1 MSRVRKLDRDFT
13 QADIAA
19 VTSLL
24 DQLTDEDVMARFS
37 LESRLGE
44 LRAALARMEEEPDV
58 PGASAALFFGGRPV
72 VGTRGIETEFGGSAV
87 AKFQDIIAKVMAHE
101 AGRLGQRGVVP
112 NKGASSLHITNVV
125 RGSFGFLL
133 EEIHDQA
140 EMLDAP
146 LKHAV
151 EETSRMLSAFGEP
164 DEEEYRTAVEDI
176 DQRVLSTAREF
187 FDLMKSNGA
196 TLRVV
201 AGDRDSSFGPD
212 AVSRAAE
219 RAQSTSVEEGD
230 ESIPGQLSGTLP
242 DAHQFEFRR
251 QEDGVAIR
259 GKIAKSYTTEEL
271 LRFNREFVN
280 RDAVAKVRVVR
291 VRRNGEVVREKYT
304 LVELEMMGAE

>member
-1 MSRVRKLDRDFT
+1 MSSLKKLERDFT

-24 DQLTDEDVMARFS
+24 DQLTDEDVMAKFS
-37 LESRLGE
+37 LEARLGE
-44 LRAALARMEEEPDV
+44 LQASLARMEEAPDIE
-58 PGASAALFFGGRPV
+58 GASAALFFGGRPV
-72 VGTRGIETEFGGSAV
+72 IGTRGIETEFGGSAV

-133 EEIHDQA
+133 EEIQDQA

-146 LKHAV
+146 LKQAV

-201 AGDRDSSFGPD
+201 AGDRDNSFGPE

-219 RAQSTSVEEGD
+219 RAQSTSVEERD
-230 ESIPGQLSGTLP
+230 EFIHGQLSGTLP

-251 QEDGVAIR
+251 QTDGVAIR
-259 GKIAKSYTTEEL
+259 GKIVRSYTTEEL
-271 LRFNREFVN
+271 LRFNRECVN
-280 RDAVAKVRVVR
+280 QDAVAKVRVNR
-291 VRRNGEVVREKYT
+291 VRRNGEVVREKYM
-304 LVELEMMGAE
+304 LLELEMQ